1 MKLQALNQAICGL
14 YRQALQASTKA
25 PLVAEDVRAPI
36 TRPCGK
42 VMLESGTDIR
52 LTTGGR
58 ERSATFRLYYFA
70 ADRDNPKA
78 ENLAVREA
86 IGEAFL
92 NGIQADGTYLGIDE
106 GVQFEVA
113 DGVLEAT
120 LDLTWQE
127 TLPEEAVEAFTD
139 PDASTETMEILKQTM
154 EVS

>member
-1 MKLQALNQAICGL
+1 MKLQALDRAICGL

-42 VMLESGTDIR
+42 VMLESGTDVR

-70 ADRDNPKA
+70 ADRDNPKV

-127 TLPEEAVEAFTD
+127 ALPEEAVEAFTD
-139 PDASTETMEILKQTM
+139 ADASTETVEILKQTM
-154 EVS
+154 QVS

>member
-25 PLVAEDVRAPI
+25 PLVSEDVRAPI

-42 VMLESGTDIR
+42 VMLESGTDVR

-127 TLPEEAVEAFTD
+127 TLPEEAVEAFAD
-139 PDASTETMEILKQTM
+139 PDASTGPMEILKQTM

>member
-36 TRPCGK
+36 IRPCGK
-42 VMLESGTDIR
+42 VMLESGTDVR

-70 ADRDNPKA
+70 ADRDNSKV

-127 TLPEEAVEAFTD
+127 ELPEEAVEAFAD
-139 PDASTETMEILKQTM
+139 PESSTEPMEILKQTM

>member
-1 MKLQALNQAICGL
+1 MKLQALNQAICSL

-36 TRPCGK
+36 IRPCGK

-70 ADRDNPKA
+70 ADRDNPKV

-120 LDLTWQE
+120 LELTWQE
-127 TLPEEAVEAFTD
+127 DLPEEVVEAFAD
-139 PDASTETMEILKQTM
+139 PEASTETMEILKQTM

>member
-1 MKLQALNQAICGL
+1 MKLQALNQTICGL
-14 YRQALQASTKA
+14 YRQALEATTKA

-36 TRPCGK
+36 IRPCGK
-42 VMLESGTDIR
+42 VMLDSGTDVR

-127 TLPEEAVEAFTD
+127 TLPEEAVETFTD
-139 PDASTETMEILKQTM
+139 PEASTEPMETLKQTM

>member
-14 YRQALQASTKA
+14 YRQALEASTKA
-25 PLVAEDVRAPI
+25 HLVAEDVRAPI
-36 TRPCGK
+36 TRPSGK
-42 VMLESGTDIR
+42 VMLESGTDVR
-52 LTTGGR
+52 LTAGGR

-70 ADRDNPKA
+70 ADRDNPKT

-106 GVQFEVA
+106 GVQFDVA

-120 LDLTWQE
+120 IDLTWQE
-127 TLPEEAVEAFTD
+127 TLTEEDVDALTD
-139 PDASTETMEILKQTM
+139 PDASTEPMETLKQTM